1 MKAKVVAA
9 AWGRNLFN
17 SLPHSPA
24 LLFLHQ
30 DDLKKIMNRIKATW
44 RNGCFKI
51 WLFHNTPNHHPGT
64 RIKNPLID
72 FLCEL
77 LVFCEKISEW
87 VIRSKNE
94 QFAHLLI
101 FGERPEQIA
110 HCRSFLEGN
119 LSDSLTSLILGKR
132 PEWFF
137 HISHQNKTNL
147 TYIKHTK
154 K

>member
-1 MKAKVVAA
+1 MKKDKYRMKAKVVAA

-30 DDLKKIMNRIKATW
+30 DDLKKMMNRIKATW

-51 WLFHNTPNHHPGT
+51 WLCHNTPNHHAPWHQNWEFAHRFSV
-64 RIKNPLID
+64 RIACFLRKNERMSDSL
-72 FLCEL
+72 
-77 LVFCEKISEW
+77 K
-87 VIRSKNE
+87 KNE

-110 HCRSFLEGN
+110 HGRSFAISG
-119 LSDSLTSLILGKR
+119 LSHLLT
-132 PEWFF
+132 
-137 HISHQNKTNL
+137 
-147 TYIKHTK
+147 
-154 K
+154 